1 MTSDRVTSL
10 IWDELV
16 NFPINSPEGMSGA
29 ELKGYVEAMKARR
42 EGSATVISC
51 DKLNIA
57 RRMLKL
63 LRSIEEIGA
72 GGSVSGQAVSVEL
85 NRKLGR
91 AEFKLHE
98 DFVNEIKRTPLRGAN
113 IKWAW
118 FRGLWGGCGAIYLP
132 KAGYY
137 MSLRLKQNAAGR
149 VMNFLDSVK
158 ISAAKRVKGS
168 SVEYIIRDRE
178 RIITCL
184 SKMGLVRSSLMLEE
198 TAIRRSIK
206 NSANKLVNCD
216 TVNISKSLSA
226 AAEQLELVR
235 RIEER
240 GLWGRLTPPQEE
252 LARLRAAH
260 ASASLGEL
268 GQLLSK
274 PVSKSTVEYRWRKIE
289 SIVNLHYNNQGN

>member
-1 MTSDRVTSL
+1 MTSDRITSS

-16 NFPINSPEGMSGA
+16 NFPIGAPGAAPGA
-29 ELKGYVEAMKARR
+29 ELKGYVEAMKARHER
-42 EGSATVISC
+42 GAAVISC
-51 DKLNIA
+51 PKLNIA
-57 RRMLKL
+57 RRILKL
-63 LRSIEEIGA
+63 LRSMNEIEA
-72 GGSVSGQAVSVEL
+72 DMGSTEQSVSVEL

-91 AEFKLHE
+91 AEFKLSE
-98 DFVNEIKRTPLRGAN
+98 NFVNEIRKTPLRGTN
-113 IKWAW
+113 LKWAW

-132 KAGYY
+132 KVGYY
-137 MSLRLKQNAAGR
+137 MSLRLKQDAAGS

-158 ISAAKRVKGS
+158 MPAAKRVKGS

-178 RIITCL
+178 RIVTCL

-206 NSANKLVNCD
+206 NSVNKLVNCD

-240 GLWGRLTPPQEE
+240 GLWHLLTPPQEE
-252 LARLRAAH
+252 LARLRAAQM
-260 ASASLGEL
+260 SASLGEL
-268 GQLLSK
+268 GQMLSK

-289 SIVNLHYNNQGN
+289 SIVNLHYNT